1 MKPNASIFWRKT
13 LPFALSCGL
22 ILWGGSFL
30 YLALTSPPDILR
42 GNPILEAARA
52 RGEVLA
58 LRGVTV
64 IPMQGE
70 RLLPDQVVLISG
82 GRIQALGARGSLP
95 IPQGARVVE
104 AQGLYLLPG
113 LTDMHAHLWHSPD
126 DLLLYLANGV
136 TTIRNMGG
144 NESPW
149 WKPHRGVRSHL
160 ALRESIR
167 RGDLLA
173 PHLFTT
179 SPLLEDPHSPFFP
192 HFSDNWRGVETPVQ
206 ARRAV
211 DEFRARGYDAVKIY
225 VSLNE
230 ETYLAVV
237 AAARQAGLPVVGHV
251 PDSRPLNLIL
261 QNGEMHTIEHL
272 SGYVSPY
279 AGSRLPP
286 GQAAPYARLTAQS
299 GVWNTPM
306 LVVWHTMLPP
316 ELRPQLD
323 SRPEMRYVHRH
334 VHADWE
340 YDEEELDAQVAGD
353 PRFHYPDDMVQP
365 FYDMVLA
372 LQQAGAGLLTGTDA
386 GSEGVIPGFSL
397 HEELGYLV
405 EAGLTPY
412 QALRA
417 ATVNAALALGQA
429 DSGIVAPGMRAD
441 LLLLEANPL
450 EDIANTRRIA
460 AVVLDG
466 VYLSRADLDALLE
479 QVAAAYGN
487 P

>member
-1 MKPNASIFWRKT
+1 MKPDASTFWRKT
-13 LPFALSCGL
+13 LLIALSCGL
-22 ILWGGSFL
+22 IVWGGSFL
-30 YLALTSPPDILR
+30 YLRFTSPPDILT
-42 GNPILEAARA
+42 GNAVLEAARA

-58 LRGVTV
+58 LSGVTV

-82 GRIQALGARGSLP
+82 GRIQSLGARGSVL
-95 IPQGARVVE
+95 IPQGARVIE
-104 AQGLYLLPG
+104 ASGKYLLPG
-113 LTDMHAHLWHSPD
+113 LTDMHVHLWHSPA

-167 RGDLLA
+167 RGSLLS
-173 PHLFTT
+173 PRLFTT

-192 HFSDNWRGVETPVQ
+192 RFADNWQGVETPSQ

-211 DEFRARGYDAVKIY
+211 AEFQARGYDAVKIY
-225 VSLNE
+225 VSLHQ
-230 ETYLAVV
+230 ETYLAIIE
-237 AAARQAGLPVVGHV
+237 AARQAGLPVVGHV
-251 PDSRPLNLIL
+251 PNSRPLNLIL
-261 QNGEMHTIEHL
+261 QNREMHTIEHL

-286 GQAAPYARLTAQS
+286 GQVAPYAQLTAQS

-316 ELRPQLD
+316 ELRPLLD

-340 YDEEELDAQVAGD
+340 YDEEILDAQVASD

-365 FYDMVLA
+365 FYAMVLA
-372 LQQAGAGLLTGTDA
+372 LQQAGAGLLAGTDS

-417 ATVNAALALGQA
+417 ATVNAALALGQT
-429 DSGIVAPGMRAD
+429 DSGAIAPGMRAD
-441 LLLLEANPL
+441 LLLLDANPL
-450 EDIANTRRIA
+450 EDIAHTRRIA
-460 AVVLDG
+460 AVVVNG
-466 VYLSRADLDALLE
+466 VYLSRADLDMLLE

-487 P
+487 R

>member
-1 MKPNASIFWRKT
+1 MKGSASTFWRKT
-13 LPFALSCGL
+13 LPAALSCGL
-22 ILWGGSFL
+22 LLWGGSFL
-30 YLALTSPPDILR
+30 YLALTSPPNLLP
-42 GNPILEAARA
+42 GNAILEAARA
-52 RGEVLA
+52 RGGTLA

-70 RLLPDQVVLISG
+70 RILPDQVVLISG
-82 GRIQALGARGSLP
+82 GRIQAVGARGAIP
-95 IPQGARVVE
+95 IPRQARVVD

-113 LTDMHAHLWHSPD
+113 LTDMHVHLWHSPD

-136 TTIRNMGG
+136 TAIRNMGS

-149 WKPHRGVRSHL
+149 WKPHLGVRSHL

-167 RGDLLA
+167 SGAVLA
-173 PHLFTT
+173 PRLFTT
-179 SPLLEDPHSPFFP
+179 SPLLEDPRSPFFP
-192 HFSDNWRGVETPVQ
+192 HFSDNWRGVETPSQ

-211 DEFRARGYDAVKIY
+211 ADFQARGYDAVKIY

-230 ETYLAVV
+230 ATYLAVV

-261 QNGEMHTIEHL
+261 QNSEMHTIEHL

-286 GQAAPYARLTAQS
+286 GQREAYARLTAQS

-316 ELRPQLD
+316 ELRPLLD
-323 SRPEMRYVHRH
+323 ARPEMRYVHRH

-340 YDEEELDAQVAGD
+340 YDEEALDAQVGAD
-353 PRFHYPDDMVQP
+353 PRFHYPDEAVQP

-372 LQQAGAGLLTGTDA
+372 LQQADAGLLAGTDS

-397 HEELGYLV
+397 HEELEYLV
-405 EAGLTPY
+405 EAGLTPW

-417 ATVNAALALGQA
+417 ATVNAALALGRA
-429 DSGIVAPGMRAD
+429 DSGIIAPGMRAD

-466 VYLSRADLDALLE
+466 VYLARADLDALLE
-479 QVAAAYGN
+479 QAAAAYGN